1 MQARPDFQVAG
12 TDGLV
17 HRSLQAM
24 GCRFELILDSA
35 DSPHDRFS
43 IEAVADELVE
53 LIQDW
58 HDRLSIFSPASI
70 ASRINTA
77 PAGVPVRVD
86 RDLFELLR
94 LCELLCEE
102 TDGAFNI
109 SAGTLMHLHGFRGTQ
124 DQGVLSSDIDLRH
137 AFTLDN
143 DTLSITRNNDLVSL
157 DFGAIAKGFVL
168 DLIAEELRSY
178 EIRHAFVHGGS
189 SSVLGFGL
197 QDETNPWR
205 VRVSDQPCL
214 NVRLRST
221 SLGVSEHSGRLNA
234 QHDGHIMDPST
245 LHPARNSIVRVACTH
260 PSAAIAD
267 AYSTALSVRPE
278 LIDRLHEH
286 GCSIAMFTSSSEPD
300 SAYLRDR
307 LGVFINPI
315 SN

>member
-1 MQARPDFQVAG
+1 
-12 TDGLV
+12 
-17 HRSLQAM
+17 M
-24 GCRFELILDSA
+24 GCRFELILDTA

-43 IEAVADELVE
+43 IEAIADELVE
-53 LIQDW
+53 LIHDW
-58 HDRLSIFSPASI
+58 HDRLSIFSPTSI
-70 ASRINTA
+70 ASRINAA

-94 LCELLCEE
+94 LCELICEE

-109 SAGTLMHLHGFRGTQ
+109 AAGTLMRMHGFRGEPEQ
-124 DQGVLSSDIDLRH
+124 ALLPGQIDLRH
-137 AFTLDN
+137 GFTLDN
-143 DTLSITRNNDLVSL
+143 ESLSITRNDERVSL

-168 DLIAEELRSY
+168 DLIAEELRGY

-189 SSVLGFGL
+189 SSILGFGL

-214 NVRLRST
+214 NVQLRST
-221 SLGVSEHSGRLNA
+221 SLGVSEHSGRHNA
-234 QHDGHIMDPST
+234 QHDGHIMDPRT
-245 LHPARNSIVRVACTH
+245 GEPARNAIVRVACTH

-286 GCSIAMFTSSSEPD
+286 GCSIAMFTSSSEPE
-300 SAYLRDR
+300 SACLRDR
-307 LGVFINPI
+307 LGVFTNPI